1 MKERTKFYEEKKR
14 KKKKKFYEKIKIID
28 QNAVLRK
35 EHVIIQPIVSKY
47 A

>member
-1 MKERTKFYEEKKR
+1 MKERTKKFYGEKN
-14 KKKKKFYEKIKIID
+14 KKKKFYEKIKIID

>member
-28 QNAVLRK
+28 HKAVLRK
-35 EHVIIQPIVSKY
+35 EHVIIHPVVSKY

>member
-1 MKERTKFYEEKKR
+1 MKERTKKFYGEKN

-35 EHVIIQPIVSKY
+35 EHVIIHPIVSKY

>member
-1 MKERTKFYEEKKR
+1 MKERTK
-14 KKKKKFYEKIKIID
+14 KFYGKNKKEKFYKKIKIID

>member
-1 MKERTKFYEEKKR
+1 MKERTNFYEKK
-14 KKKKKFYEKIKIID
+14 KKNKKKKFYEKTKIID

-35 EHVIIQPIVSKY
+35 EHVIIHPVVSKY

>member
-1 MKERTKFYEEKKR
+1 MKERTSFNA
-14 KKKKKFYEKIKIID
+14 KKKKIKKKFFYKKPKIID

-35 EHVIIQPIVSKY
+35 EHVIIHPIVSKY

>member
-1 MKERTKFYEEKKR
+1 MKERPSFYE
-14 KKKKKFYEKIKIID
+14 KKKKKREKKIYEKTKIID

-35 EHVIIQPIVSKY
+35 EHVIIHPIVSKY